1 MNIKIEKE
9 DLEVIDNAHFERR
22 YYAVAGVPN
31 GIIRRVFSEM
41 ELKEMFLEYEMNHY
55 EIQEPNGETIDM
67 QREFDFMDTYLI
79 HEILVE
85 YYSYIN
91 AANG

>member
-1 MNIKIEKE
+1 MKIEKE
-9 DLEVIDNAHFERR
+9 DLELIDNMCFAHR
-22 YYAVAGVPN
+22 YYVVAVAPIIGV
-31 GIIRRVFSEM
+31 RKTFAEW
-41 ELKEMFLEYEMNHY
+41 ELKEMFLEYEMDKY

-79 HEILVE
+79 HEIITE